1 MTFDTNA
8 SGREAV
14 FFELA
19 DPAHPSDSVDDAP
32 RNRCT
37 GDEFDK
43 RVQTA
48 LHQLESG
55 SRPRSVARSLKDR
68 YNVSLKQARRY
79 VNIAL
84 LDLHEPITNNSL
96 TQRIQ
101 NKLDHIEELS
111 EAALQAGDT
120 KTAMAA
126 IKLETKIVLD
136 QQKLNQRA
144 DQFAQRINLNYGK

>member
-1 MTFDTNA
+1 MTFDTNDD
-8 SGREAV
+8 
-14 FFELA
+14 FELVPGP
-19 DPAHPSDSVDDAP
+19 DHPSDSVDDAP

-37 GDEFDK
+37 ADQFDQ
-43 RVQTA
+43 RVQAA
-48 LHQLESG
+48 LRQLEDG
-55 SRPRSVARSLKDR
+55 SRPRAVARSLKEIYD
-68 YNVSLKQARRY
+68 VSLKQARRY

-144 DQFAQRINLNYGK
+144 DQFTQRINFSHGK

>member
-1 MTFDTNA
+1 MTFDTTDD
-8 SGREAV
+8 
-14 FFELA
+14 FEIVPDA
-19 DPAHPSDSVDDAP
+19 KHPSDSVDEAP

-37 GDEFDK
+37 GAEFD
-43 RVQTA
+43 RRIQVA

-55 SRPRSVARSLKDR
+55 SRPRSVARSLKDK

-144 DQFAQRINLNYGK
+144 DQFTQRISLSHGK